1 MTPLGF
7 SRVGLFVAK
16 CLLLPGRSARQRLR
30 MSKWAKL
37 SWSLSPGP
45 TVASPILLA
54 SRFTAGSK
62 GGPQELFSQ
71 LCALVHSEVQSASS
85 YKNLKGNF
93 MTHYLNMH
101 TVRVATVVTF
111 GVVLGLLM
119 VSSLRAGF
127 LLALAE
133 NAMVRPEPVY
143 PVAAEDG
150 RSLSDII
157 CPNPLRLRTLL
168 PERSGFCS

>member
-1 MTPLGF
+1 
-7 SRVGLFVAK
+7 
-16 CLLLPGRSARQRLR
+16 
-30 MSKWAKL
+30 
-37 SWSLSPGP
+37 
-45 TVASPILLA
+45 
-54 SRFTAGSK
+54 
-62 GGPQELFSQ
+62 
-71 LCALVHSEVQSASS
+71 
-85 YKNLKGNF
+85 

-119 VSSLRAGF
+119 VGSLRAGF

-133 NAMVRPEPVY
+133 NAMVRPAPVY

-168 PERSGFCS
+168 PERSGFC

>member
-1 MTPLGF
+1 MSLITRTKRAPAVTHVQVGEAVLVFIARSHRGF
-7 SRVGLFVAK
+7 TTL
-16 CLLLPGRSARQRLR
+16 
-30 MSKWAKL
+30 
-37 SWSLSPGP
+37 
-45 TVASPILLA
+45 
-54 SRFTAGSK
+54 FTAGSK

-101 TVRVATVVTF
+101 TVCVATVVTF